1 MNVGLD
7 IGYFASKAVAK
18 DRRVLIHSAVGS
30 PDKARFSFSED
41 GVGIILTEPA
51 HILVGEQAVRQSRF
65 LDRREDRAWI
75 ESEEYYHLVLAA
87 FTETTTATRTDLHIV
102 TGLPIAFYN
111 DKDRLRDI
119 LLSEHRATRED
130 RRAQVFRVSAVRVI
144 PQPFGALLAEALDD
158 KGAVV
163 NSELISGEVG
173 IIDVGGKTTNLL
185 SVSGASEVSKETASV
200 ALGAWD
206 VVRAVRDW
214 LSDHTKLEPRDH
226 QIVDAIIA
234 RQIKQRGEP
243 IDLEPVVNDVL
254 ASMSKQ
260 VISQATQLWNG
271 GDALDAILVSGGG
284 AHLLGDAIR
293 DAFPHARTVQDP
305 VFANALGYWRFA
317 QYLEAEGKW

>member
-7 IGYFASKAVAK
+7 IGYFASKVVAK
-18 DRRVLIHSAVGS
+18 DRRIFIHSAVGS

-41 GVGIILTEPA
+41 GAGIILTSPA
-51 HILVGEQAVRQSRF
+51 HVLVGEQAVRQSRF

-75 ESEEYYHLVLAA
+75 ESEEYYHLILAA
-87 FTETTTATRTDLHIV
+87 LTETTAATLAELHIV

-111 DKDRLRDI
+111 DKNSLRDI

-158 KGAVV
+158 RGAIV

-173 IIDVGGKTTNLL
+173 IVDVGGKTTNLL

-214 LSDHTKLEPRDH
+214 LSNHTKLEPRDH

-254 ASMSKQ
+254 ASMSRQ

-293 DAFPHARTVQDP
+293 GAFPHARTVQDP

-317 QYLEAEGKW
+317 QHLKAEGKW